1 MLQVLLQSNEDL
13 SEAEE
18 EKKPFFEDKA
28 YIEDD
33 THLQLQDDEVDLPD
47 NEDDDFEPYVED
59 DDHLQLLSQE
69 EEEEPQ
75 EPLPIHTP
83 EPEPESQQ
91 EGDLDTPLLET
102 KRWQTKNNLQVEFS
116 P

>member
-1 MLQVLLQSNEDL
+1 MGDADPSQVLLQSNEDL

-33 THLQLQDDEVDLPD
+33 THLQLQDDEVDHPD
-47 NEDDDFEPYVED
+47 EDDDFEPYVED
-59 DDHLQLLSQE
+59 DDHLQLQSQ

-75 EPLPIHTP
+75 ELQPIHTP
-83 EPEPESQQ
+83 EPESESQQ

-102 KRWQTKNNLQVEFS
+102 KR
-116 P
+116 

>member
-33 THLQLQDDEVDLPD
+33 THLQLQDDEAEPPG
-47 NEDDDFEPYVED
+47 EDDFEPYVED
-59 DDHLQLLSQE
+59 DDHLQLQSQE

-75 EPLPIHTP
+75 EPQPIHTP

-91 EGDLDTPLLET
+91 EGDLDTPLLEA
-102 KRWQTKNNLQVEFS
+102 KR
-116 P
+116 